1 MPTPAIPSLLRASAL
16 LMLCLSPGLATGA
29 QGANPEAGVAGQA
42 VIRGDDVVG
51 AREEA
56 LQDAMEKAVT
66 RAVTAELPPKTLNTY
81 VRRVLKDRI
90 YQRASRYVR
99 RYTVAQEE
107 KAGALYHV
115 TLEIELARHALKRE
129 VQAIVDALPQRP
141 FLRALLLVST
151 QDPTPGAERV
161 EETLRKA
168 WANEGVQ
175 LVDLPAGD
183 TVHPVDVPEVGT
195 DLSDATAKKLGTL
208 SGADV
213 VVRGHGA
220 AASETTRATLT
231 LHALA
236 TDGAV
241 IGTVSLPKTTPVGE
255 GPPREAPPLQQLAR
269 EGAAALLQLLLDRV
283 GADPGAPTLVRLTL
297 TNVRRS
303 RDLKALAAALR
314 AHVPGVRD
322 VRQRSYRRRTAELEV
337 VMQGSAKSLADALAR
352 RSFPNFKLK
361 IKSVGEDSVSGTLK
375 RP

>member
-1 MPTPAIPSLLRASAL
+1 MPSPAIPSLLRASAL
-16 LMLCLSPGLATGA
+16 LMTCLSPGLAAGA
-29 QGANPEAGVAGQA
+29 EGTSPGAALTGQA
-42 VIRGDDVVG
+42 VIRGDDVVA

-56 LQDAMEKAVT
+56 LQDAMRKAVT
-66 RAVTAELPPKTLNTY
+66 RAVTAELPPETLNTY
-81 VRRVLKDRI
+81 VRRILEDRI

-99 RYTVAQEE
+99 RYTVALEE

-115 TLEIELARHALKRE
+115 TLEADLARHTLKRE
-129 VQAIVDALPQRP
+129 VQAILDALPQRP

-151 QDPTPGAERV
+151 EDPTPGAESV

-175 LVDLPAGD
+175 LVDLPAVD

-195 DLSDATAKKLGTL
+195 DLGDATAKKLGTL

-213 VVRGHGA
+213 VVRGHGVA
-220 AASETTRATLT
+220 ATETTKATLT
-231 LHALA
+231 LQALA

-241 IGTVSLPKTTPVGE
+241 IGTVSLPETTPVGE
-255 GPPREAPPLQQLAR
+255 GPPRAAAPLQQLTR
-269 EGAAALLQLLLDRV
+269 EGAAALLELLLDRV
-283 GADPGAPTLVRLTL
+283 GADPGAPILIRLTL

-322 VRQRSYRRRTAELEV
+322 VRQRSYRRKTAELEV
-337 VMQGSAKSLADALAR
+337 VMLGSAKSLADALAR
-352 RSFPNFKLK
+352 QSFPNFTLK
-361 IKSVGEDSVSGTLK
+361 IKSVGEDAVRGALK